1 VSVPWFQEQAIV
13 LGLEWAQATAQLK
26 LDALRGPKNHKRRQ
40 AVRRA
45 MEARALLMTGW
56 QDSDLR
62 VGSTGTYEALS
73 KTTHNVN
80 ILLDKIGQFNR
91 EQAQAAD
98 ICPYSVSMRK
108 KKWFDAYGIE
118 HVQISDK
125 PHDHAFSRALAN
137 TILYRHAANQ
147 IHGPFAVVQMK
158 TRKAETLQRIVGQPL
173 RLHQFVLSARDEG
186 RFEAPKGM
194 PRVIEEDTVL
204 LDETA
209 QAMPLPEFAD
219 WLRHYEN
226 VNRWVLTLNIPP
238 EILERGASVHPHY
251 DIKYVGKEHF
261 LHMLEEKKDNSYL
274 QPVSS
279 SEYLTTRYLN
289 VAGTIWTFE
298 RIASAASNHCVVVT
312 RGKKMGADVD
322 VLSSDYIVEIPTF
335 GARLPVKW
343 LPGQIYAAIFAHAL
357 AMKTYTRA
365 DAFAKT
371 RTYIKELGPRLPPS
385 VVAHLASCM
394 TTMVRVEDPRDSLPP
409 ELQSLW
415 WRFRTWVIRGIHR
428 VWRLGARL
436 LFGVDNVLRAH
447 PEYFRLEEKFFETA
461 KIDRTVTP
469 TPPATPYVE
478 AAAGVAI
485 TGSDSGTIPSRS
497 TETLQAR
504 VVQRTMSWARGK
516 PKPMIEKGKLGDIA
530 HHNTTERAELAE
542 REAAQ
547 AAQAGPSN
555 EEAPPEPQSVHGSER
570 AGDAPGA
577 QPRTPAQ
584 LRADFRSVTE
594 RITSGAF
601 MPEVRQFIEN
611 VHRAKT
617 LPRSDLPLPAPAT
630 PGICLIDALCEATG
644 ASREHLWDTALQV
657 CSKLEIAQA
666 YEPEGMSARAL
677 HRIACKLNYAINIP
691 RSKGK
696 ANNAYVRGLPY
707 WLGAYHG
714 TEAVVE
720 FVKGGPGYANHWIG
734 RHTHQRVGGKHITTG
749 LLPRPPKTPGGVT
762 PHPQKDVNL
771 RAGHIPPPPTP
782 EGFTQYTPDF
792 ERAKRCYEAWVNNEW
807 GKVFENLTPSEVLE
821 AKTLFKSKRRAR
833 DTIALSIHVGAPGS
847 GKSAEMK
854 KWFRTYIKALDS
866 LMHVNFTRLLLME
879 EWKSMLPPFMKD
891 LGKRML
897 KTLEVSPGF
906 GVKYLHIEE
915 LQQHPPGYLD
925 MRYFLNPS
933 LERVTATG
941 DPLQNPWTP
950 GKHETPLMLLENDLW
965 HHRELWSS
973 YSLVAHRCG
982 QGVAHALGLET
993 SSEHPGRVIRSFG
1006 RTPGMWTIEART
1018 RTADATHAMD
1028 SKNIT
1033 MQSCT
1038 GRTIEEDYQVI
1049 IDFSAL
1055 HHVSAEVIFTSMSR
1069 GTRNVHL
1076 VWEAGADTSLL
1087 DHHRLWG
1094 PLWRGETISWESF
1107 QCPPL
1112 RTHGYVDLDHRGGT
1126 EALEKEPNAPAEFR
1140 ALWSLRADTEEEPAV
1155 SLIEPADFE
1164 PICRTHLSAPR
1175 GILCTRYFEPL
1186 QSKEAM
1192 EFQFEG
1198 RTSNQVRDTRGDG
1211 MVNHLFAKQNSAD
1224 DTLLGAS
1231 VLKRMRF
1238 RDAKSNENHTR
1249 ARAMLGSH
1257 LWGNFRARLNLPEE
1271 PETLDERLLNECR
1284 EDMFAKKWETPLN
1297 TLTNNRDRCDPFT
1310 PENSAKIFAKAQ
1322 DKAKRSTILTA
1333 VLDPVGAWWSSDE
1346 ELPKVKPGQTLALF
1360 PDQVLLRLG
1369 PYTRYLHKRMLE
1381 LLPPHIFLFGGQTPT
1396 DLDEWCKKW
1405 AIRGDV
1411 FTNDFTAY
1419 DQSCTGEAVQFE
1431 MAMMRYF
1438 GFPEELVAY
1447 YFWQKTTLTTNFGPS
1462 AVMRFTGEPGTYI
1475 FNSLFNLAY
1484 MLLKYQCEDVPSI
1497 YSGDDSLLFK
1507 VPALNPEWPKYE
1519 AMFTLVGKTFITD
1532 LPECCGW
1539 LCYPEG
1545 IVRDP
1550 LVLALKTVYKR
1561 NLGELDRVLDSY
1573 FLEHLHGYYKGD
1585 LISDILTPEL
1595 VEMHAWFG
1603 NFAHSHSSLV
1613 RSLSRVQREDLQAL
1627 VTRNAP
1633 FHAREARQAQSKS
1646 LLMYLPYLFGLD
1658 PTTPTHHGSERTL
1671 LHDARAGDVRHE
1683 PKAQEWEELR
1693 GGSSDVARGKAHPRQ
1708 PQRGRMRVGRADRRR
1723 RGGCERERPHLL
1735 PGSRARRLRRTNCAG
1750 VLLECPRPSPG
1761 LHRQGQPPRAPHGH
1775 QDGGPVV
1782 QGQGWLV
1789 GGRARRSR
1797 SHRRAAKGDRGGPGV
1812 SLRVRRHL
1820 QAVGKGL
1827 GRRSG
1832 RDRGSRNIN
1841 VPSEVESVWDSSSD
1855 WSDTMTHRSSSSV
1868 ATEQAGESEEEAPE
1882 PDRESEEAVPP
1893 PPPPKTPPA
1902 APDTGLPTPDPTPE
1916 KPQGSPTY
1924 TWQFNHADHINGL
1937 LDGLRKT
1944 KNRVLA
1950 PVLRPRY
1957 RFTVGA
1963 DGSLSV
1969 ATLPQLGG
1977 WRKLT
1982 PAEASWR
1989 IVKDVSSVAV
1999 ALGEDLGLELDD
2011 SHEWPMETD
2020 GFAEAD
2026 WTAPTEYDEV

>member
-1 VSVPWFQEQAIV
+1 VV
-13 LGLEWAQATAQLK
+13 LGLEWAQQTAQLR

-40 AVRRA
+40 HIRRA

-98 ICPYSVSMRK
+98 ICPYSVSMKK

-118 HVQISDK
+118 HVQITDK
-125 PHDHAFSRALAN
+125 PHDHVFSRALAN

-147 IHGPFAVVQMK
+147 IHGPFAAVQMK

-186 RFEAPKGM
+186 RFESPKGM

-219 WLRHYEN
+219 WLRHYDN

-251 DIKYVGKEHF
+251 DIKYVGKDHF

-312 RGKKMGADVD
+312 RGKKLGAEVD
-322 VLSSDYIVEIPTF
+322 VLGSDYIVEIPTF
-335 GARLPVKW
+335 GANLPIKW

-357 AMKTYTRA
+357 AMKTYTRP

-385 VVAHLASCM
+385 VVAHVASCM

-461 KIDRTVTP
+461 KVDRTVTP
-469 TPPATPYVE
+469 RPPATPYVDV
-478 AAAGVAI
+478 AAGLAI
-485 TGSDSGTIPSRS
+485 TGSDDGTIPSRS

-504 VVQRTMSWARGK
+504 VVMRTLSWARSR
-516 PKPMIEKGKLGDIA
+516 PKPMIEKGKAGDVA

-547 AAQAGPSN
+547 AAVAGPSS
-555 EEAPPEPQSVHGSER
+555 PVEPQAPASVHGSKR
-570 AGDAPGA
+570 AGAE
-577 QPRTPAQ
+577 TLPAARPPTQ
-584 LRADFRSVTE
+584 LRADFRAVTE
-594 RITSGAF
+594 RLTKGAF
-601 MPEVRQFIEN
+601 MPEVRQFIAN
-611 VHRAKT
+611 VQRAT
-617 LPRSDLPLPAPAT
+617 VLPRSNIPLPPPAT
-630 PGICLIDALCEATG
+630 PGICLIDAFSEATG
-644 ASREHLWDTALQV
+644 LSRENIWETALLV
-657 CSKLEIAQA
+657 CDKVEIVQA
-666 YEPEGMSARAL
+666 HEPEGMTARSL
-677 HRIACKLNYAINIP
+677 HRIACHLNYAVNVP

-696 ANNAYVRGLPY
+696 AQNAYVHGLPY
-707 WLGAYHG
+707 WLGAFHG
-714 TEAVVE
+714 TEIVIE
-720 FVKGGPGYANHWIG
+720 FVKGGSGFANHWIG
-734 RHTHQRVGGKHITTG
+734 RHTNQRVGGKTLITG
-749 LLPRPPKTPGGVT
+749 LLPEPPKTPGGIR
-762 PHPQKDVNL
+762 PHLQKDVAH
-771 RAGHIPPPPTP
+771 RAGRIPPPPTP
-782 EGFTQYTPDF
+782 EGFVQYKPDF
-792 ERAKRCYEAWVNNEW
+792 ERAKRCYEAWCNNEW

-821 AKTLFKSKRRAR
+821 AKTLFKSKRRAI

-854 KWFRTYIKALDS
+854 KWFRSFIRALDS
-866 LMHVNFTRLLLME
+866 KLHVCFTRLLLME
-879 EWKSMLPPFMKD
+879 EWKSMLPAPVKEV
-891 LGKRML
+891 GKRML
-897 KTLEVSPGF
+897 KTLEVSPAF

-950 GKHETPLMLLENDLW
+950 GKHETPLMLLDNDLW
-965 HHRELWSS
+965 HHQELWSS

-982 QGVAHALGLET
+982 QGVAHALGLQT
-993 SSEHPGRVIRSFG
+993 SSQHPGRIIRSFG
-1006 RTPGMWTIEART
+1006 RVPGMWTVEART

-1055 HHVSAEVIFTSMSR
+1055 HHVSAEVIFTAMSR

-1076 VWEAGADTSLL
+1076 VWEGGADSSLL

-1094 PLWRGETISWESF
+1094 ALWRGETIPWDSF
-1107 QCPPL
+1107 QHPPV
-1112 RTHGYVDLDHRGGT
+1112 RCHGYVDLDHRAGD
-1126 EALEKEPNAPAEFR
+1126 EAAEKEPLAPPEFR
-1140 ALWSLRADTEEEPAV
+1140 TLWSVRADVEQEPAV
-1155 SLIEPADFE
+1155 SLVEPADFE

-1198 RTSNQVRDTRGDG
+1198 RTSNQIRDTRGDG
-1211 MVNHLFAKQNSAD
+1211 VVNHLFAKQNATD

-1238 RDAKSNENHTR
+1238 RDAKSNEAHTR
-1249 ARAMLGSH
+1249 ARAHLGSH

-1271 PETLDERLLNECR
+1271 PETFDESLLNRCR
-1284 EDMFAKKWETPLN
+1284 EEMFDKKWETPLS
-1297 TLTNNRDRCDPFT
+1297 TLENNRDRCDPFT
-1310 PENSAKIFAKAQ
+1310 AENSAKIFAKAQ
-1322 DKAKRSTILTA
+1322 DKAKRSTIMTA
-1333 VLDPVGAWWSSDE
+1333 VLDPEGAWWAADSD
-1346 ELPKVKPGQTLALF
+1346 LPKVKPGQTLALF

-1396 DLDEWCKKW
+1396 ALDDWCKEW

-1484 MLLKYQCEDVPSI
+1484 MLLKYQCESVPSI

-1507 VPALNPEWPKYE
+1507 VPALNPEWAKYE
-1519 AMFTLVGKTFITD
+1519 PMFTLVGKTFITD

-1561 NLGELDRVLDSY
+1561 NLGELDQVLDSY

-1613 RSLSRVQREDLQAL
+1613 RSLSRVQREDLQAHL
-1627 VTRNAP
+1627 LRNVP
-1633 FHAREARQAQSKS
+1633 FEAREARQAQSKS

-1658 PTTPTHHGSERTL
+1658 PTTPTNHGRERAL
-1671 LHDARAGDVRHE
+1671 LHDARAGHVRHE
-1683 PKAQEWEELR
+1683 PEAQEWEELR
-1693 GGSSDVARGKAHPRQ
+1693 GGSSDVARGQAHPCQ
-1708 PQRGRMRVGRADRRR
+1708 PQWSGLRLGRTDRRR
-1723 RGGCERERPHLL
+1723 RRGCERERPHLL
-1735 PGSRARRLRRTNCAG
+1735 LGSRPRGLRRAHCAG
-1750 VLLECPRPSPG
+1750 VVLERPRPGPG
-1761 LHRQGQPPRAPHGH
+1761 LHRQGQPPCAPHGD
-1775 QDGGPVV
+1775 QDSRPVL
-1782 QGQGWLV
+1782 QSEGRLTGR
-1789 GGRARRSR
+1789 RARCSR
-1797 SHRRAAKGDRGGPGV
+1797 RHRRAAQGDHGGPGV
-1812 SLRVRRHL
+1812 SLRVRRDV

-1841 VPSEVESVWDSSSD
+1841 VPSEVESVWDSASD

-1868 ATEQAGESEEEAPE
+1868 ATEREEESEEEAPE
-1882 PDRESEEAVPP
+1882 PDRESEEAVGGGGGGGRRRGGRVGGAGGGRVLRGIGGGAGWFLCIGISPP
-1893 PPPPKTPPA
+1893 PPPQKHRRRPQTQGFPHQIQPPRNRKGV
-1902 APDTGLPTPDPTPE
+1902 PPMC
-1916 KPQGSPTY
+1916 GSSTMR
-1924 TWQFNHADHINGL
+1924 TTSMVFS
-1937 LDGLRKT
+1937 T
-1944 KNRVLA
+1944 
-1950 PVLRPRY
+1950 
-1957 RFTVGA
+1957 
-1963 DGSLSV
+1963 
-1969 ATLPQLGG
+1969 
-1977 WRKLT
+1977 
-1982 PAEASWR
+1982 
-1989 IVKDVSSVAV
+1989 
-1999 ALGEDLGLELDD
+1999 
-2011 SHEWPMETD
+2011 
-2020 GFAEAD
+2020 GFAKRRTVF
-2026 WTAPTEYDEV
+2026 WRRC